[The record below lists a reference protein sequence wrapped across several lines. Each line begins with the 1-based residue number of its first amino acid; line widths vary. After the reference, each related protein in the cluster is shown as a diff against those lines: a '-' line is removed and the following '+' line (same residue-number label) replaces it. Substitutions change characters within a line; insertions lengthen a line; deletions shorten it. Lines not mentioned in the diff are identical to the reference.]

1 MNADPSFEAESS
13 PAGGLA
19 EALYFDSGH
28 HRLFG
33 WLHRP
38 AATDAARDGLI
49 VCKPFGYEAVCAH
62 RSVRAFSEAAANLGV
77 PSLRFDYAGTGDSSE
92 LDPEADQLE
101 VWVEDVIA
109 AVGALRRSANV
120 ERVYVLGFRL
130 GALLATLAAIRCQD
144 VSGLMLVA
152 PIISGRR
159 YVRELRMTRL
169 AGEIGADAAKSSGR
183 LPRADARMEVSGF
196 FFSAATL
203 ASMAQVDLKAP
214 RTPPAPDILV
224 VDGNKMPVARGWVD
238 ELLASGARATYRA
251 LPGLVEMI
259 MTAPQFAT
267 TAQEMV
273 TEMGNWLTQLRERAP
288 AVSERSAHG
297 ESPQVPPTAVMNF
310 HNVGPG
316 EQTLVIER
324 PVFLASQAVL
334 FGIVTEPEQKAARH
348 GGVIL
353 INAGADY
360 HIGASGIY
368 VELARRWARRGYVV
382 LRMDLAGLGDSATRR
397 GQPDNVVFPPAA
409 LDDMRVA
416 IEWMR
421 SRGGVN
427 DITLCGVCSG
437 AYHVLRA
444 AVTAFPVKRF
454 LMVNPETFFWNES
467 MSIYDMHLA
476 EVVRGSAI
484 DRSKMLSAEA
494 WKRLLRGQVDIRYV
508 LRRHIRRIFFTVESI
523 CRDAARRLH
532 IRLPH
537 DLGWQLE
544 EIAARGVRMA
554 FVFSSGEPGIALLRM
569 HGGHSLQRLGDRCH
583 VHIIEGADHV
593 FSKLDSRKVL
603 QDILN
608 DELLAPVK

>member
-1 MNADPSFEAESS
+1 MSADPSFEDEIS

-19 EALYFDSGH
+19 DALYFDSGK

-33 WLHRP
+33 WLHQP
-38 AATDAARDGLI
+38 AATNVARIGLV

-77 PSLRFDYAGTGDSSE
+77 PALRFDYAGTGDSAE

-101 VWVEDVIA
+101 VWVQDVIA
-109 AVGALRRSANV
+109 AVDALRRFADV

-144 VSGLMLVA
+144 VSGLMLVG

-159 YVRELRMTRL
+159 YLRELRMTRL
-169 AGEIGADAAKSSGR
+169 AAAIGAAPAESSGR
-183 LPRADARMEVSGF
+183 PALADARMEVSGF

-203 ASMAQVDLKAP
+203 ASLAQVDLKAP
-214 RTPPAPDILV
+214 CVLPAADILV
-224 VDGNKMPVARGWVD
+224 VDGNKMPVAGGWVD
-238 ELLASGARATYRA
+238 ELNALGARATHRA
-251 LPGLVEMI
+251 LPGMVEMI

-267 TAQEMV
+267 IAQEMV
-273 TEMGNWLTQLRERAP
+273 TEMRNWLTQLRDRAP
-288 AVSERSAHG
+288 AASERGAHG
-297 ESPQVPPTAVMNF
+297 EAARVPTAEMNL
-310 HNVGPG
+310 HIVGPG
-316 EQTLVIER
+316 EQALVTER
-324 PVFLASQAVL
+324 PVFLASDAVL

-382 LRMDLAGLGDSATRR
+382 LRMDLAGLGDSATQR

-409 LDDMRVA
+409 LNNIRVA

-427 DITLCGVCSG
+427 DLTLCGVCSG

-454 LMVNPETFFWNES
+454 LMVNPETFFWDES

-476 EVVRGSAI
+476 EVVRGTAI
-484 DRSKMLSAEA
+484 DRDKVLSAEA
-494 WKRLLRGQVDIRYV
+494 WKRLLRGQVDIRYI
-508 LRRHIRRIFFTVESI
+508 LRRHVRRLFFAVESI
-523 CRDAARRLH
+523 CRGAARRLH

-537 DLGWQLE
+537 DLGRQLE
-544 EIAARGVRMA
+544 EVVARGVRMA

-569 HGGHSLQRLGDRCH
+569 QGGHSLQRLGERCH

-603 QDILN
+603 QDILS

>member
-19 EALYFDSGH
+19 EALYFDSGQ

-38 AATDAARDGLI
+38 AAIDAARIGLI

-62 RSVRAFSEAAANLGV
+62 RSVRAFSEAAASLGV
-77 PSLRFDYAGTGDSSE
+77 PSLRFDYAGTGDSTE

-101 VWVEDVIA
+101 VWVENVIA
-109 AVGALRRSANV
+109 AVGALRQLANV
-120 ERVYVLGFRL
+120 EHVYVLGFRL
-130 GALLATLAAIRCQD
+130 GALLATLAAIRCKD
-144 VSGLMLVA
+144 VGGLMLVA

-159 YVRELRMTRL
+159 YLRELRMTRL
-169 AGEIGADAAKSSGR
+169 AAGIGAEPAESSGQ
-183 LPRADARMEVSGF
+183 PRADARMEVSGF

-203 ASMAQVDLKAP
+203 ASLAQVDLKAP
-214 RTPPAPDILV
+214 RTPPATDILV

-273 TEMGNWLTQLRERAP
+273 TEMRGWLTQLRDCA
-288 AVSERSAHG
+288 AAASERGAPG
-297 ESPQVPPTAVMNF
+297 ESPQVPPTAIMNLCADRA
-310 HNVGPG
+310 G
-316 EQTLVIER
+316 EQALVTER

-334 FGIVTEPEQKAARH
+334 FGIVTEPEQNAARR

-409 LDDMRVA
+409 LDDIRVA

-427 DITLCGVCSG
+427 DVTLCGVCSG

-444 AVTAFPVKRF
+444 AVTEFPAKRF

-467 MSIYDMHLA
+467 MTIYDMHLA

-494 WKRLLRGQVDIRYV
+494 WTRLLRGQVDIRYV
-508 LRRHIRRIFFTVESI
+508 LRRHIRRVFFYVESM

-544 EIAARGVRMA
+544 EIAARGVQMA

-569 HGGHSLQRLGDRCH
+569 QGGHSLQRLGERCR

-593 FSKLDSRKVL
+593 FSKLDSRMAL
-603 QDILN
+603 QDILS
-608 DELLAPVK
+608 DELLAPIK